1 MNNENLSEIIE
12 YLEKMH
18 KYVLISRLDVNTFK
32 FYKKNLEIYLPKLP
46 FILETIS
53 LSSSIV

>member
-1 MNNENLSEIIE
+1 MNNENLSGIIE

-32 FYKKNLEIYLPKLP
+32 EYVDSLVTFYEKNILNDY
-46 FILETIS
+46 FILKYANI
-53 LSSSIV
+53 I

>member
-18 KYVLISRLDVNTFK
+18 KYVLISRLDTNTFK
-32 FYKKNLEIYLPKLP
+32 EYVD
-46 FILETIS
+46 S
-53 LSSSIV
+53 LVTLY